1 MLVLVG
7 VTAIR
12 QEIGKYQI
20 TRGSKNGKELKIQSA
35 KINEDNIE
43 KIQVKNKTASTIIPI
58 VIPVL
63 ILVYLYN
70 EIFGEELLAGR

>member
-20 TRGSKNGKELKIQSA
+20 TRGSKNGKEF
-35 KINEDNIE
+35 
-43 KIQVKNKTASTIIPI
+43 
-58 VIPVL
+58 
-63 ILVYLYN
+63 LY
-70 EIFGEELLAGR
+70 FA

>member
-1 MLVLVG
+1 MNF
-7 VTAIR
+7 
-12 QEIGKYQI
+12 
-20 TRGSKNGKELKIQSA
+20 KNKKWVKTQ
-35 KINEDNIE
+35 INEDNIE

>member
-20 TRGSKNGKELKIQSA
+20 TRGSKNG
-35 KINEDNIE
+35 NEFLHF
-43 KIQVKNKTASTIIPI
+43 A
-58 VIPVL
+58 
-63 ILVYLYN
+63 
-70 EIFGEELLAGR
+70 